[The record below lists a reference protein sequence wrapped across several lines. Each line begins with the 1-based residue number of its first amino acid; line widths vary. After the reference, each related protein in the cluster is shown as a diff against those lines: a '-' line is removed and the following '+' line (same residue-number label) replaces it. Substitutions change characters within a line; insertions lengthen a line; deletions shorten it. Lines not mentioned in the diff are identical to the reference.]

1 MQRSGESIALAAA
14 LAKAQAELTNPE
26 MCNAGLPKPAVI
38 KINRKKMRAIGSEH
52 HGPRSSQIVRGIG
65 W

>member
-1 MQRSGESIALAAA
+1 MY
-14 LAKAQAELTNPE
+14 
-26 MCNAGLPKPAVI
+26 NAGLPKPAVI